1 MGEGRV
7 SFRHVAGMQGSPTDA
22 GGSKSSPI
30 VEGCKSSQ
38 VKPFGACAHPAA
50 VTVRACSRA
59 RKRPARGALPSLRT
73 LTGRPSSRIVFTPA
87 IQQIDFA
94 NRVGQ
99 AVISSAGK
107 SFLTLRNSYN
117 RKKLG
122 FVCFEGL
129 AERHTACSIS
139 WQTKWRATGCSRE

>member
-7 SFRHVAGMQGSPTDA
+7 SFPHVAGMQASPTDA
-22 GGSKSSPI
+22 GGSKSSPF
-30 VEGCKSSQ
+30 VGSFKSSQ
-38 VKPFGACAHPAA
+38 VEPFRAGTHPAA
-50 VTVRACSRA
+50 VTVRACSRS
-59 RKRPARGALPSLRT
+59 RKRPAVGVLPSLGT
-73 LTGRPSSRIVFTPA
+73 LTGRPSWRIGTTA

-107 SFLTLRNSYN
+107 SFLTLGNSYN

-122 FVCFEGL
+122 FVYFEGL